1 MKKNDIWIL
10 WTTFFLWQKMKQSQS
25 VKGEGYRQQKI
36 EVALIQQDELKK
48 KKKYFQICLVGWLN
62 WYTQYAVH

>member
-10 WTTFFLWQKMKQSQS
+10 WTTLFLWQKMKQSQS

-36 EVALIQQDELKK
+36 EVALIQQGELKK
-48 KKKYFQICLVGWLN
+48 KSISKFAWLDG
-62 WYTQYAVH
+62 